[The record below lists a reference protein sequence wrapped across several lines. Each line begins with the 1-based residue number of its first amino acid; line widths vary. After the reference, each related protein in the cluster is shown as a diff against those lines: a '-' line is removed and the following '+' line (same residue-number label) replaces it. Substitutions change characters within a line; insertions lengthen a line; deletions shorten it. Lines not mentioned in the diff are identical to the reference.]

1 MNTAA
6 APPTAPPDDPVPP
19 ALADPALQS
28 DLLAHALAILDCRLA
43 DKPWAARREE
53 AQEVVQS
60 ACEVAVRRKADYD
73 ATAGTVA
80 AWVHG
85 ILTRTAISHARAARN
100 RAPQLGD
107 GGDWDRLATDFGAP
121 TEVTDAALDLPA
133 YLDKLPPTE
142 RALLE
147 MRYLESLDIEQ
158 IAKRLGISPGAAR
171 VRLCRAL
178 KAAGV
183 AAGVTAT
190 EDRT

>member
-43 DKPWAARREE
+43 DKRREE